1 MSDPVNSP
9 SHYKLNAEG
18 VECIDAIKA
27 SMSPLE
33 YQGYLKGNAMK
44 YLWRFRYKHHPVQDL
59 KKAQW
64 YLVKLTEE
72 YEKERAE
79 AKENAIKQET
89 ERERILRLRPATLH
103 EIVEQLFPANTP
115 ED

>member
-44 YLWRFRYKHHPVQDL
+44 YLWRFRYKNHPVQDL

-64 YLVKLTEE
+64 YLAKLTEE
-72 YEKERAE
+72 QGNNHAERTSADLDYGAIRTDSSAALYPE
-79 AKENAIKQET
+79 LAKKGG
-89 ERERILRLRPATLH
+89 P
-103 EIVEQLFPANTP
+103 VP
-115 ED
+115 E